1 MSVSILVLSAAITV
15 VFTRGSIFQF
25 LRGPMQRAREAE
37 SRITRFFRDLF
48 SCPLCSG
55 VWIGMA
61 ASLLHDSA
69 GRWDVIRAI
78 DLLGFG
84 CVSAVLA
91 LTAYSALDWLQ
102 APHWEMPAMG
112 QVQPVQPIVM
122 SVPMPTAPPNHEE
135 HRVRRPPTPQ
145 NPSQI
150 TGG

>member
-1 MSVSILVLSAAITV
+1 MSIPILLFSAAITV

-25 LRGPMQRAREAE
+25 LRGPYQRARETEA
-37 SRITRFFRDLF
+37 RITRFFRDLF

-55 VWIGMA
+55 VWVGMG

-91 LTAYSALDWLQ
+91 LAAYSVLDWLQ
-102 APHWEMPAMG
+102 APHWEVAAIA
-112 QVQPVQPIVM
+112 QAPVQPIVM
-122 SVPMPTAPPNHEE
+122 PMPMPTAPVTNHEE
-135 HRVRRPPTPQ
+135 HRVRRAPTPQ